1 MKLFKHRSKLLLAG
15 FFLICAVFLMPSR
28 SLAAPRINLGKYKKG
43 SQYLVVAYNIRRG
56 SSANVRSL
64 PSSSAS
70 KLATLK
76 YSDAIVVDQSK
87 IETGVKTTWIPVL
100 LPDKNTTGYVST
112 TYMRLKAISY
122 SSFKSGAT
130 PYAYDAIRYGL
141 KYLGTPYQ
149 SGGNDL
155 KKGICCSA
163 LVTKC
168 FRKAGRTM
176 PETYVINQYNECKF
190 ISRRQLKPGD
200 LIFYRANTRAP
211 YGGLV
216 HVAIYM
222 GNGLILNATGHTGTT
237 YPNGGICIKTL
248 SYGSHLA
255 SRAIY
260 GRLP

>member
-1 MKLFKHRSKLLLAG
+1 MKGLQRKPLLWLSGLFLL
-15 FFLICAVFLMPSR
+15 CTV
-28 SLAAPRINLGKYKKG
+28 SLLPIRVAAAPKLNLGKYKKG
-43 SQYLVVAYNIRRG
+43 SGYLVVAYNIRR
-56 SSANVRSL
+56 SSTAPIRSL
-64 PSSSAS
+64 PSSKSETLA
-70 KLATLK
+70 KLKT
-76 YSDAIVVDQSK
+76 SDAIVVDQSK
-87 IETGVKTTWIPVL
+87 ITDGVKTQWIPVL
-100 LPDKNTTGYVST
+100 LPNLKKTGYVST
-112 TYMRLKAISY
+112 GKVRLKIIATD
-122 SSFKSGAT
+122 SFKKGAT
-130 PYAYDAIRYGL
+130 PYAYAAIQYGL

-149 SGGNDL
+149 SGGNDI

-168 FRKAGRTM
+168 FRKAGREM
-176 PETYVINQYNECKF
+176 PTTYVINQYNICRYIKR
-190 ISRRQLKPGD
+190 SQLKPGD

-222 GNGLILNATGHTGTT
+222 GNGMILNATGHTGST